1 MNGQERM
8 GRTIFRHK
16 SLRDYRCILPG
27 ILKNHL
33 TGIVAGS
40 PFVDPGG
47 DHRKTKY
54 SRQIATIRRNM
65 PTRATGSV

>member
-8 GRTIFRHK
+8 GSTIFRHK
-16 SLRDYRCILPG
+16 SLMDYRCIL
-27 ILKNHL
+27 N
-33 TGIVAGS
+33 GIVAGS
-40 PFVDPGG
+40 PFPDPGG

-54 SRQIATIRRNM
+54 SRQIATTRRNM